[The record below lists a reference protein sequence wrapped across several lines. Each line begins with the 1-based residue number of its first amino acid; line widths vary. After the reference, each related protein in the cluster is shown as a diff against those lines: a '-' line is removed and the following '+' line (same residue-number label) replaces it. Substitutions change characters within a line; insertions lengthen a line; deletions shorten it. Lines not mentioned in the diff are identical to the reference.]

1 LNRIFKSAII
11 YFFLLVLA
19 VMVLYPLFFALIS
32 GLKSVEQYTAAKL
45 SLPGTFFL
53 GNFERVFLQHN
64 FHLYL
69 LNTVISVALSM
80 VFYIIICAAAGL
92 AFGKFKFRNKLLIFS
107 LILLFQIFPQMV
119 IAGELY
125 QLLSRMGLLNTKAGI
140 ILAWLAYFCPF
151 GTYIMTT
158 YFSTVPRD
166 IIESARID
174 GTNVFQLLFKIM
186 MPVAKPMLGTI
197 GIIGTLS
204 MWNELP
210 FAMMI
215 LQQNKLRT
223 VSVGIAMMQGEF
235 GLPIPVLAAA
245 VIVSAVIPTACYL
258 VFQDFISMDITA
270 GAVKG

>member
-1 LNRIFKSAII
+1 MSKKGII
-11 YFFLLVLA
+11 YILLMVLA
-19 VMVLYPLFFALIS
+19 ILVLYPIFFALIS
-32 GLKSVEQYTAAKL
+32 SLKSIELYNVSKLDLPSSFFVENYIRI
-45 SLPGTFFL
+45 FL
-53 GNFERVFLQHN
+53 RND

-69 LNTVISVALSM
+69 LNTVINVGISM
-80 VFYIIICAAAGL
+80 VLYIIICAAAGL
-92 AFGKFKFRNKLLIFS
+92 AFGKFNFKGKLIIFI
-107 LILLFQIFPQMV
+107 LILLFQVFPQMV

-125 QLLSRMGLLNTKAGI
+125 QLLSRIRLLNTRAGLI
-140 ILAWLAYFCPF
+140 MAWLAYFCPF

-158 YFSTVPRD
+158 YFSTVPKD

-174 GTNVFQLLFKIM
+174 GTNIFQLLFKIM
-186 MPVAKPMLGTI
+186 MPIAKPMLGTI

-235 GLPIPVLAAA
+235 GLPVPVLSSA
-245 VIVSAVIPTACYL
+245 VIVSAIIPTIFYL
-258 VFQDFISMDITA
+258 IFQKYISMGATA
-270 GAVKG
+270 GSVKG